1 MLSIVIVPNL
11 PKNAKAEWHA
21 IAAEGSFKTQ
31 GSNSFLL
38 HLTFY
43 FSFVLFLVTE
53 NEYTETVTKSSELY
67 EFTCKRMK
75 ALKTRKK
82 RFRVLFIRKHL

>member
-31 GSNSFLL
+31 GSNLFFLQFL
-38 HLTFY
+38 F
-43 FSFVLFLVTE
+43 FIVLFLVTE
-53 NEYTETVTKSSELY
+53 NEATETVTKSSQLY

-82 RFRVLFIRKHL
+82 RFRVLFVRKHL